1 MMGLRSNEDEPD
13 QRDCKQAQT
22 KLLRLSA
29 DTLET
34 IQLGPGHNQ
43 YCLPL
48 LRECKILKDV
58 VIDIRHL
65 FPKEMWLE
73 WRQVRASPT
82 ERAHWSMDLNSIL
95 PASVE
100 RLKVTGHHIL
110 GFEPRIMNVLI
121 EGLSDFVK
129 SKAYASTNLQGICTR
144 RLYFEDERRLA
155 QPLLAGSDRQKIQEV
170 CEAADVVY
178 SGDNQEE
185 CKICVVRL
193 SVLGESIDW
202 SDDFQC

>member
-1 MMGLRSNEDEPD
+1 
-13 QRDCKQAQT
+13 
-22 KLLRLSA
+22 
-29 DTLET
+29 
-34 IQLGPGHNQ
+34 
-43 YCLPL
+43 
-48 LRECKILKDV
+48 
-58 VIDIRHL
+58 
-65 FPKEMWLE
+65 
-73 WRQVRASPT
+73 
-82 ERAHWSMDLNSIL
+82 MDLYSIL
-95 PASVE
+95 PASIE
-100 RLKVTGHHIL
+100 RLKITGHHKLGLRPRMTNIL
-110 GFEPRIMNVLI
+110 V

-129 SKAYASTNLQGICTR
+129 SKAYASTNLQGICTH

-193 SVLGESIDW
+193 AVLGEGIDW